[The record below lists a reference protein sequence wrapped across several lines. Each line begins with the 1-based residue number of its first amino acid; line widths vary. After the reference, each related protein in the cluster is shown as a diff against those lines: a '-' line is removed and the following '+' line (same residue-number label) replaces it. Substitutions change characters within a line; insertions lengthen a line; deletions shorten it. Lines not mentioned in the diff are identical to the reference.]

1 MTWPQPSQRT
11 SDRMNRI
18 FKIAAFVLVSVFAAF
33 APQAASSGE
42 VVIAVD
48 RVIYPGQSLDM
59 AGTRN
64 IRLRRSLPKGSRVV
78 RSLDQIAGKV
88 ARRTILPNRPILA
101 TALRDPYLVESGK
114 PVRITYNSR
123 GISISLTGVALNS
136 GIQGDLIRIRN
147 VDSGKTIV
155 GTVMPD
161 ASVQVLSQ

>member
-1 MTWPQPSQRT
+1 MKRLYH
-11 SDRMNRI
+11 I
-18 FKIAAFVLVSVFAAF
+18 VAFILVSACVAM
-33 APQAASSGE
+33 APLSANGAE
-42 VVIAVD
+42 VVIALD

-88 ARRTILPNRPILA
+88 ARRTILPNRPILS
-101 TALRDPYLVESGK
+101 TSLRDPYLVESGK
-114 PVRITYNSR
+114 PVRITYKSR
-123 GISISLTGVALNS
+123 GVSISLTGVALNS

-147 VDSGKTIV
+147 IDSGKTIV

-161 ASVQVLSQ
+161 ASVQVLTQ